1 MAENLS
7 PLGTASLR
15 GVTVRESDG
24 AVNYAAVKADGFSIV
39 YFRATA
45 GASYADCRLDPSLTA
60 ARKAGL
66 TVGFLH
72 YLTAR
77 TPAEARAQAAFFLK
91 TVQNRPATLRAAM
104 SFDRFRGLTIA
115 QANAIAEAFLTAVET
130 ATGSAPMLLTDAQS
144 ANLLWYE
151 ALARRFPLWV
161 ADNSAEAP
169 QVNAGKWPGWTG
181 WQYADYA
188 TVSDTVELPLS
199 LFTENVYRAAQG
211 GSAEKLVCVTVAY
224 GDTLSGIA
232 RLFNTTVSSIVRLNR
247 IANPNRIYPGQR
259 LYLRVPAGTP
269 LECCDSYTVRR
280 GDTLSGIARRFGTTV
295 DRLVEV
301 NGVTNPNLIRVGQ
314 TLSLGL
320 CGEQA

>member
-1 MAENLS
+1 MAEIIS

-24 AVNYAAVKADGFSIV
+24 AVDYAAVKADGFSIV

-45 GASYADCRLDPSLTA
+45 GASYADCRLDASLKA
-60 ARKAGL
+60 AQAAGL

-91 TVQNRPATLRAAM
+91 TVGGRATTLRAAM

-115 QANAIAEAFLTAVET
+115 QANAIAEAFLAAVET
-130 ATGSAPMLLTDAQS
+130 ATGSAPMLLTDSQS

-151 ALARRFPLWV
+151 ALAQRFPLWA
-161 ADNSAEAP
+161 ADGNAQSP
-169 QVNAGKWPGWTG
+169 QVNAGKWAGWTG

-188 TVSDTVELPLS
+188 TVSGTVELPLS
-199 LFTENVYRAAQG
+199 LFTENVYRAASG
-211 GSAEKLVCVTVAY
+211 GAAEKLVCVTVAY
-224 GDTLSGIA
+224 GDTLTGIA
-232 RLFNTTVSSIVRLNR
+232 RLFGTTVDSIVQLNR

-259 LYLRVPAGTP
+259 LYLRVPASTP
-269 LECCDSYTVRR
+269 LECCDTYTVRR
-280 GDTLSGIARRFGTTV
+280 GDTLTGIARRFGTTV

-301 NGVTNPNLIRVGQ
+301 NGVANPNLIRVGQ
-314 TLSLGL
+314 TLRLGL
-320 CGEQA
+320 CGE

>member
-1 MAENLS
+1 M
-7 PLGTASLR
+7 
-15 GVTVRESDG
+15 
-24 AVNYAAVKADGFSIV
+24 
-39 YFRATA
+39 
-45 GASYADCRLDPSLTA
+45 
-60 ARKAGL
+60 
-66 TVGFLH
+66 
-72 YLTAR
+72 
-77 TPAEARAQAAFFLK
+77 
-91 TVQNRPATLRAAM
+91 
-104 SFDRFRGLTIA
+104 
-115 QANAIAEAFLTAVET
+115 
-130 ATGSAPMLLTDAQS
+130 
-144 ANLLWYE
+144 
-151 ALARRFPLWV
+151 
-161 ADNSAEAP
+161 ADNNAEAP
-169 QVNAGKWPGWTG
+169 QVNAGKWSGWTG